1 MNYVAYTCFY
11 PFSAERLIYC
21 CLNTMHHLAGLIMLA
36 DSHCLNVKIAR
47 FYSKRDSEPRNGTC
61 LVTIP
66 LRPARKCS
74 QTAFHSVTQMRNCC
88 SRVTFSPRPL
98 LDPAVLGFPFGL
110 RNIRLW
116 WVPLTT
122 LLTWD
127 IHISSPPL
135 GIVPLG
141 IRIRATNNTLNIQRH
156 LICWLPT

>member
-21 CLNTMHHLAGLIMLA
+21 CHNTMHHLAGLIMLA
-36 DSHCLNVKIAR
+36 DSHYLNVKIAR
-47 FYSKRDSEPRNGTC
+47 CYSKRDSEPRNGTC